1 MALKKTPD
9 SKRNSNK
16 PFLTTKNTRKNTNFF
31 KGCCVEVR
39 DRLGKFHAC
48 TFNPMW
54 QLPSLL
60 SPSEGIWSARVSPAP
75 LFPFVSMWS
84 LPSLLSPSEGIWSA
98 RVSPAPLFPFVSMWS
113 LPSSASPPASRFAV
127 IANKQETPIKEYPEE
142 AHDLSGSF
150 RKVV

>member
-1 MALKKTPD
+1 MLVPSTICGHFP
-9 SKRNSNK
+9 
-16 PFLTTKNTRKNTNFF
+16 P
-31 KGCCVEVR
+31 CCLRRREY
-39 DRLGKFHAC
+39 GA
-48 TFNPMW
+48 
-54 QLPSLL
+54 
-60 SPSEGIWSARVSPAP
+60 PAS